1 MTRKKNS
8 LPTVPEEISATFTVA
23 RRTRR
28 WALTCEWKPV
38 IPRQKNCGWWGRI
51 IPSFFSEIWKRT
63 GDLSDSF
70 LMRLTTSRE
79 KNQNCFLL
87 QADEAVFPFISRD
100 VHSPSGKF
108 LLLSPVLW
116 PRHTDTRPCL
126 LTWNSMGQQRHMP
139 FFSFATLVMFAKLRI
154 LKYYKAAKRK
164 KVKSEKLS

>member
-79 KNQNCFLL
+79 KRRTVSSCRQTKPYSLL
-87 QADEAVFPFISRD
+87 SHVTCILQVESFAFKPSPVAKTHRHQAMPPHLKQYGVAETHAIFFFCYSGD
-100 VHSPSGKF
+100 VCKIKNFEILQSGKEKKGEK
-108 LLLSPVLW
+108 W
-116 PRHTDTRPCL
+116 
-126 LTWNSMGQQRHMP
+126 
-139 FFSFATLVMFAKLRI
+139 
-154 LKYYKAAKRK
+154 KA
-164 KVKSEKLS
+164 